1 MQVQGVVIAVSL
13 DTNIKKKDGGTYKG
27 WELIYKS
34 TDGETRTI
42 AKPATSLTYNASLK
56 KALADLMQGDE
67 FTLEQEKNAAGFYD
81 IKSIVKGFSE
91 VSTNASV
98 SQGQAPVN
106 GSQKSPQAVSNYE
119 TRDERNARQRLIV
132 RQSSLT
138 AATSIVQAETGGK
151 AKRDDVLSLA
161 ETLTDW
167 VFEKGNVGLQ
177 NMESDMPE

>member
-13 DTNIKKKDGGTYKG
+13 DTNVKKKDGGTYKG

-42 AKPATSLTYNASLK
+42 AKPATSLTYNAPLK
-56 KALADLMQGDE
+56 KTLADLMQGDE

-91 VSTNASV
+91 VSVQANVPQGGTNV
-98 SQGQAPVN
+98 G
-106 GSQKSPQAVSNYE
+106 QKSPQAVSNYE

-167 VFEKGNVGLQ
+167 VFEKGMVGLQ
-177 NMESDMPE
+177 NMENDMPE